1 MMKSQML
8 LGLDIL
14 YHGFEL
20 VDAARFDI
28 ELVERHPKRQV
39 LVGALLND
47 ERVRIGRRV
56 VSGRRSGRLNLEVAR
71 HVGLDVVERELEGRA
86 EVVRV
91 EADVDD
97 ELRLVHGDLES
108 HVREPLRV
116 VLVTHLVRSACQYRY
131 SIA

>member
-8 LGLDIL
+8 LGLDKI

-28 ELVERHPKRQV
+28 ELVERHPKGQV

-56 VSGRRSGRLNLEVAR
+56 VSGRRSGRLDLEVAR
-71 HVGLDVVERELEGRA
+71 HVGLDLVERELEGRA

-108 HVREPLRV
+108 HVREPL
-116 VLVTHLVRSACQYRY
+116 
-131 SIA
+131 

>member
-1 MMKSQML
+1 MKSQML

>member
-1 MMKSQML
+1 MKSQML

-56 VSGRRSGRLNLEVAR
+56 VSGRRSGRLDLEVAR

-131 SIA
+131 SVA

>member
-1 MMKSQML
+1 MKSQML

-20 VDAARFDI
+20 VDATWFDI

-56 VSGRRSGRLNLEVAR
+56 VSGRRCGRLDLEVAR

-116 VLVTHLVRSACQYRY
+116 VLVTHLVWSAC
-131 SIA
+131 